1 MQPFNSQASL
11 SLRAYNPVLLRPT
24 LMSVWQS
31 VDELRHRVGA
41 ILKRHLRAE
50 GDIVARYDGCGWND
64 STERQMFDDIAA
76 QGGRRA
82 I

>member
-11 SLRAYNPVLLRPT
+11 SSRTLLVPT

-31 VDELRHRVGA
+31 AQELRHRAGA
-41 ILKRHLRAE
+41 ILKRHLWAE
-50 GDIVARYDGCGWND
+50 DDIVARYEGCGWND
-64 STERQMFDDIAA
+64 STERQISDDIAT
-76 QGGRRA
+76 QGRRRA